1 MSNQLDLKNYSEME
15 ENDLM
20 KEDLAT
26 IIIVLGSFLY
36 AGGSLE
42 EVDHFVLDRMAE
54 LIDNRLDGIT
64 EDVSIH

>member
-20 KEDLAT
+20 NEDLAT
-26 IIIVLGSFLY
+26 LIIVLGSFLY

-42 EVDHFVLDRMAE
+42 EVDYIVLDRMSE
-54 LIDNRLDGIT
+54 LIDNRLDGIP

>member
-1 MSNQLDLKNYSEME
+1 MSNQFDLKNYSKME
-15 ENDLM
+15 ENDIM

-26 IIIVLGSFLY
+26 MIIVLGSFLY
-36 AGGSLE
+36 AGGSLD

-54 LIDNRLDGIT
+54 LIDNRLDGIP

>member
-26 IIIVLGSFLY
+26 MIIVLGSFLY
-36 AGGSLE
+36 AGGSLD

-54 LIDNRLDGIT
+54 LIDNRLDGIP

>member
-20 KEDLAT
+20 NEDLT
-26 IIIVLGSFLY
+26 TMIIVLGSFLY

-42 EVDHFVLDRMAE
+42 DVDYIVLDRMSE
-54 LIDNRLDGIT
+54 LIDNRLDGIP

>member
-1 MSNQLDLKNYSEME
+1 MSNQLDLKNYSVME

-54 LIDNRLDGIT
+54 LIDNRLDGIP

>member
-1 MSNQLDLKNYSEME
+1 ME

-20 KEDLAT
+20 NEDLT
-26 IIIVLGSFLY
+26 TMIIVLGSFLY

-42 EVDHFVLDRMAE
+42 DVDYIVLDRMSE
-54 LIDNRLDGIT
+54 LIDNRLDGIP